1 MLIGIDQ
8 KLKVNVIM
16 IGVLIEK
23 LIHLVRLILL
33 IVMIIKVVLQFEM
46 NLLLLIDIEK
56 LGFAHE
62 CMVENSL
69 SFVIHVMMDIAGK
82 MKEKMVKGNVYL
94 IKLIEFV

>member
-23 LIHLVRLILL
+23 LIRLVRLILL

-56 LGFAHE
+56 LGFVHE

-69 SFVIHVMMDIAGK
+69 SFVIHVMMDIVGK
-82 MKEKMVKGNVYL
+82 MKGKMVKGNV
-94 IKLIEFV
+94 